1 MMMLQRQREAE
12 QLTLEKPKEEGQP
25 TSGAP
30 NTANQQQ
37 PGVSDQPQPP
47 SGPADE
53 AAAGGAPQNEAKA
66 EADGEEGDEEYD
78 DEAGEGE
85 GEGEEGDEG
94 EEEGEEEAEEEGEE
108 ENGQE
113 ESNGTNDAAEA
124 EATTA
129 AAGKAKEAKPEE
141 SAAVAAASL
150 DEIRFRVKTVC
161 KKAKK
166 AADNRYATDA
176 IEPIGWPT

>member
-85 GEGEEGDEG
+85 AEGEEGEEG

-108 ENGQE
+108 NGQE
-113 ESNGTNDAAEA
+113 ESNGTTDAAEA

-141 SAAVAAASL
+141 RAAVAAASL

>member
-12 QLTLEKPKEEGQP
+12 QMTLEKPKEEGQP
-25 TSGAP
+25 TPGAP
-30 NTANQQQ
+30 NTANQQ
-37 PGVSDQPQPP
+37 PGLSDQLQPP
-47 SGPADE
+47 SGPTDE
-53 AAAGGAPQNEAKA
+53 AAASGAPQSEAKA

-85 GEGEEGDEG
+85 GEEGEEG
-94 EEEGEEEAEEEGEE
+94 EEEGEEEAEAEEEGEEGGE

-113 ESNGTNDAAEA
+113 EANGTNDAAEA
-124 EATTA
+124 EATSA
-129 AAGKAKEAKPEE
+129 ATGKAKEAKPEE
-141 SAAVAAASL
+141 SAAVAASL

-166 AADNRYATDA
+166 AADNRYAIDA
-176 IEPIGWPT
+176 IDPIG